1 MNRQHR
7 RLRASTLPVAAG
19 LGLLTL
25 TLASC
30 GDSGDAGPDAS
41 SSAPASSESA
51 APSPSDESPSSAS
64 PSASAPASATGSA
77 GTADD
82 AGDAGDV
89 EAALKSVLGDEAQ
102 IVSGSQLEEL
112 QKSTQGLAE
121 GVTIT
126 PAECGPEGQAAATGE
141 LPEGTELTGGVVV
154 ETTETG
160 GATSDMLSV
169 TAYPDAAAAAAAVA
183 AAEETAEACPSFTLE
198 MAEGMSAEASMEVE
212 EVEAAGDAT
221 LAVTTGTT
229 VSLEGASLP
238 AGSGDTTTTTVYVQD
253 GERLISFAGT
263 AAGDEPKSAAEGVE
277 LIDDLRAELDG

>member
-7 RLRASTLPVAAG
+7 RLRASALPAAAC

-30 GDSGDAGPDAS
+30 GDSGDAGPDTT
-41 SSAPASSESA
+41 SSAPAGSDAA
-51 APSPSDESPSSAS
+51 APTPSDESPSSES
-64 PSASAPASATGSA
+64 RNASAPASAS
-77 GTADD
+77 GTA
-82 AGDAGDV
+82 GNAGDV

-112 QKSTQGLAE
+112 QQSTQGLAE

-169 TAYPDAAAAAAAVA
+169 TAYPDAETAAAAVA

-253 GERLISFAGT
+253 GERLISFSGT